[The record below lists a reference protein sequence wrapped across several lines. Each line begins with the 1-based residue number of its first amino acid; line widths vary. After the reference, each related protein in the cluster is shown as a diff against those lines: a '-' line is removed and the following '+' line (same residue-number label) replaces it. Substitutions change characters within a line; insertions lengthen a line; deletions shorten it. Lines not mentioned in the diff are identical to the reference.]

1 MKRALLKNKNFTLLL
16 AGNAVSLLGSNMQ
29 QFALSL
35 YVLAVTGSA
44 TVFSAMLSI
53 SILPRILMT
62 PFAGVFGDWFDRKK
76 SIVLMDTIN
85 GFLIGAYALYYF
97 LNGSLSVPSIYLLVV
112 LLEITEI
119 FFGSAMAAVT
129 PSIVKKEELFDA
141 NSLKSIVSNL
151 FSMLSPMIAAG
162 LYGVLGMQGILL
174 LNSVSFFLSAFS
186 ETFIEV
192 PALHKKP
199 QKVSLEYFWKDFK
212 EGLSIMKD
220 LKIVRNIIGLGMI
233 LNFSL
238 GALFSVGL
246 FYILREVLSASDV
259 ELGIF
264 SSLLSLSMV
273 LTPLLLAGFAKK
285 VDLGKLLIYSFFAVS
300 LVILSMGFIV
310 SDGLFGRKMIFLLLM
325 GLSFII
331 GVFVSMANISLGTL
345 FDTLVPKQAM
355 GRVGTVMGLMMT
367 IIQPVGQVLMG
378 IGMDTLKPQYPIL
391 VAGAIMAIGV
401 LYYKKPFLAKVE
413 VKAAS

>member
-1 MKRALLKNKNFTLLL
+1 MCIRD
-16 AGNAVSLLGSNMQ
+16 S
-29 QFALSL
+29 
-35 YVLAVTGSA
+35 
-44 TVFSAMLSI
+44 
-53 SILPRILMT
+53 
-62 PFAGVFGDWFDRKK
+62 
-76 SIVLMDTIN
+76 IN
-85 GFLIGAYALYYF
+85 GLLIGAYAFYF
-97 LNGSLSVPSIYLLVV
+97 FMNGSLSVPSIYLLVV

-174 LNSVSFFLSAFS
+174 INSVSFFLSAFS

-199 QKVSLEYFWKDFK
+199 QKISLEFFWQDFK
-212 EGLSIMKD
+212 EGLTIMKD
-220 LKIVRNIIGLGMI
+220 LKIVKNIIGLGMI
-233 LNFSL
+233 LNLSL

-259 ELGIF
+259 ELGMF

-310 SDGLFGRKMIFLLLM
+310 SDGLFDRNMIFLLLM

-331 GVFVSMANISLGTL
+331 GIFVSMANISLGTL

-391 VAGAIMAIGV
+391 LAGAIMALGV
-401 LYYKKPFLAKVE
+401 LYYKKPFLAKEE
-413 VKAAS
+413 VKTAA